1 MIILLLGAGIVLLA
15 FLTLRDIRVAFG
27 PGDTPAHASMA
38 SRLLYG
44 VLILGALLLA
54 LRLFTTSDYND
65 DGDGLPILLPA
76 EERAT
81 PQQQSPWRPTR
92 NGLEEREER

>member
-1 MIILLLGAGIVLLA
+1 MIFLLGAGIVLLV
-15 FLTLRDIRVAFG
+15 FLALRDIRVAFG
-27 PGDTPAHASMA
+27 PGDTPAHASIA

-44 VLILGALLLA
+44 VLILGVLLLA
-54 LRLFTTSDYND
+54 LRLFATSDYND

-81 PQQQSPWRPTR
+81 PQQESPWRATR
-92 NGLEEREER
+92 NGLEERGEQ